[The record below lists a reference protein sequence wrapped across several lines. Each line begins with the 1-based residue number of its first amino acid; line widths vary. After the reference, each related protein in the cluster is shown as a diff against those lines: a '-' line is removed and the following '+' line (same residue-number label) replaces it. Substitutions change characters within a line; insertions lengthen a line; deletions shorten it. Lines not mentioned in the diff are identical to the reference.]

1 LYRYTTEAGLQL
13 VTSLV
18 HIAKVKADTR
28 DLKQRQ
34 LDAEGKKKRPNNAM
48 LKTLKEALVH
58 TQVGLSLPGVRL
70 VIHGAHWL
78 SSIACVF

>member
-1 LYRYTTEAGLQL
+1 MSAGLSKAE
-13 VTSLV
+13 VDAY
-18 HIAKVKADTR
+18 IAKVKADTR

-34 LDAEGKKKRPNNAM
+34 LDAEGKKKCPNNAM